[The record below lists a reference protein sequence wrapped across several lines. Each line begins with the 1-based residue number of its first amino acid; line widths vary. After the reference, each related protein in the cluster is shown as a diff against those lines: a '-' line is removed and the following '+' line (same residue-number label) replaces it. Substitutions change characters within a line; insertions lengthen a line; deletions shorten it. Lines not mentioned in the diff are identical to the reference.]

1 MKKYDIASLMVDAFE
16 ANKDMFSKSAMLQ
29 KLAFNKVSEENV
41 SEVEQELTSSA
52 ADVCKG
58 CDGKFAKMSEG
69 PCSCQPGDCE
79 KGCDCNPGL
88 NAEADMVSVALNS
101 LLKAS
106 EELDI
111 AGFDKLSAYAITLA
125 DTLIVE
131 AKKKAKDKKEDKSK
145 TKKDLKKVVKKD
157 KSKTDKLTSEKMV
170 KNLKEKGWVFND
182 TNDASDG
189 KFDTYVEIFDKNDR
203 LIAFV
208 KREFADRVLKSFPPE
223 IGAHI
228 PGDVFD
234 YEDRFADKSVDQL
247 SEEDVSADDKH
258 LPEQWEKAM
267 FYKGDDPFG
276 DDEDN
281 DNLFDDND
289 ADDNW
294 AQDKEFDDLLKK
306 LVKDTKDWE
315 DEE

>member
-189 KFDTYVEIFDKNDR
+189 KFDTDVEIF
-203 LIAFV
+203 
-208 KREFADRVLKSFPPE
+208 
-223 IGAHI
+223 
-228 PGDVFD
+228 
-234 YEDRFADKSVDQL
+234 DKSVDQL